1 MHNNIQVLNL
11 TGYNYPSK
19 FHSKKN
25 NYLAMLFAFIL
36 NLILF
41 FLFLSVNLI
50 GQTSG
55 GGYSE
60 SYLLR
65 DVGAR
70 ALAMA
75 GAYTATANDPSA
87 MFYNP
92 AGLAFL
98 TNIPSANLSVSS
110 LGFNRT
116 FSNLTWAQ
124 SLNEN
129 FGFGVGLNGMTNGS
143 FTGRNSK
150 GQEIGTYSD
159 QQYTFGITAA
169 YRKESM
175 SIGITG
181 KYLKH
186 NLQNSG
192 IFADGAAIDIGTKF
206 NVMDAFSFGLA
217 VQNIG
222 GTMSWNTRSYRNDP
236 IPFTI
241 RTGIAMEFGF
251 NDEYYKSRSSA
262 NGDMEENY
270 VPATRYLLVG
280 LDAIMTQHEKSP
292 SIVLG
297 MEAIVHEAIG
307 FRGGITLYGES
318 MGVTKILPMT
328 KWGGGVTVRPNIKNF
343 PYKVHIDYT
352 IFNEPL
358 IDAQIGHNVT
368 IYLEF

>member
-11 TGYNYPSK
+11 NGYNYPNR
-19 FHSKKN
+19 FYTKKN
-25 NYLAMLFAFIL
+25 NYLAMLFAFVL
-36 NLILF
+36 NLLLF
-41 FLFLSVNLI
+41 FLFLSINLF

-70 ALAMA
+70 AMAMA

-98 TNIPSANLSVSS
+98 SNVPSANISVSS
-110 LGFNRT
+110 LGINRT
-116 FSNLTWAQ
+116 YSNLTWAQ
-124 SLNEN
+124 TVNEN
-129 FGFGVGLNGMTNGS
+129 FGIGIGINGMTNGS
-143 FTGRNSK
+143 FTGRNSR
-150 GQEIGTYSD
+150 GQDLGTYSD

-169 YRKESM
+169 YKKESM
-175 SIGITG
+175 SIGVTG

-192 IFADGAAIDIGTKF
+192 LFADGGAIDIGTKF

-222 GTMSWNTRSYRNDP
+222 GTMSWNTRKYMNDP

-241 RTGIAMEFGF
+241 RSGIAMEFGF
-251 NDEYYKSRSSA
+251 NDEVYKTRTSA
-262 NGDMEENY
+262 NGDLEENY
-270 VPATRYLLVG
+270 LPATRYLLVG
-280 LDAIMTQHEKSP
+280 LDAVMTQYEKSP
-292 SIVLG
+292 SFVLG
-297 MEAIVHEAIG
+297 VEAMVHEAIG
-307 FRGGITLYGES
+307 FRGGMTIYGENK
-318 MGVTKILPMT
+318 GVTKILPMT
-328 KWGGGVTVRPNIKNF
+328 KWGGGVTIRPDIKNIPF
-343 PYKVHIDYT
+343 KMHIDYT
-352 IFNEPL
+352 IFSEPL
-358 IDAQIGHNVT
+358 IDAQIGHNLT
-368 IYLEF
+368 LYFEF